1 MGSRSSKRPTPSQW
15 RASVRPSE
23 VRVPFVQR
31 RTSSSRAPTSNKSSS
46 TPSTLERTSPS
57 PGSRR
62 DGITRAP
69 VSDGPDPVEAS
80 CRYAEL
86 AATYERRVRLTN
98 RWRPG
103 VVRHLRLRP
112 GDHVL
117 DVGCGTGANLPHLV
131 TAVGATGHV
140 TGIDLSEAMA
150 AHARTRS
157 ATNRWDNVDIVVG
170 DAATAPL
177 PADVGGA
184 LFFLVHDLVRS
195 QAVIDR
201 IVAACRPGARVVA
214 FGPKWASRWGWP
226 FNALVGGAS
235 GPTSRHSKAWTPRGT
250 VPSPGST
257 SSRSSRSHSERSTSP
272 KEPSRAS
279 AASGD
284 EALANIRRGVLL
296 ARSRLV
302 GC

>member
-1 MGSRSSKRPTPSQW
+1 
-15 RASVRPSE
+15 
-23 VRVPFVQR
+23 
-31 RTSSSRAPTSNKSSS
+31 
-46 TPSTLERTSPS
+46 
-57 PGSRR
+57 
-62 DGITRAP
+62 

-131 TAVGATGHV
+131 TAVGAAGHV

-177 PADVGGA
+177 PADVDGA

-226 FNALVGGAS
+226 LNAFVRRGIRPYVTTFEGLD
-235 GPTSRHSKAWTPRGT
+235 TPWDRLQPRLNQFSVRPLALGTLYLAEGT
-250 VPSPGST
+250 V
-257 SSRSSRSHSERSTSP
+257 
-272 KEPSRAS
+272 AS
-279 AASGD
+279 
-284 EALANIRRGVLL
+284 
-296 ARSRLV
+296 
-302 GC
+302 

>member
-1 MGSRSSKRPTPSQW
+1 
-15 RASVRPSE
+15 
-23 VRVPFVQR
+23 
-31 RTSSSRAPTSNKSSS
+31 
-46 TPSTLERTSPS
+46 
-57 PGSRR
+57 
-62 DGITRAP
+62 
-69 VSDGPDPVEAS
+69 VSDGPDPGEAS
-80 CRYAEL
+80 RRYAEL

-103 VVRHLRLRP
+103 VVRHLRLRA

-117 DVGCGTGANLPHLV
+117 DVGCGTGANLPQLV
-131 TAVGATGHV
+131 AAVGANGHV

-150 AHARTRS
+150 AHARTRA
-157 ATNRWDNVDIVVG
+157 ATNGWDNVDIVVG

-177 PADVGGA
+177 PADVDGA

-226 FNALVGGAS
+226 LNALVGGAS
-235 GPTSRHSKAWTPRGT
+235 GPTSRHSKDWTPRGT
-250 VPSPGST
+250 VSSPGST

-284 EALANIRRGVLL
+284 EALRISAEGCCRREADSSGADRTSRSPAARRG
-296 ARSRLV
+296 
-302 GC
+302 

>member
-1 MGSRSSKRPTPSQW
+1 MSH
-15 RASVRPSE
+15 
-23 VRVPFVQR
+23 
-31 RTSSSRAPTSNKSSS
+31 
-46 TPSTLERTSPS
+46 
-57 PGSRR
+57 
-62 DGITRAP
+62 
-69 VSDGPDPVEAS
+69 GPDPVEAS
-80 CRYAEL
+80 RRYAEL
-86 AATYERRVRLTN
+86 APTYERRVRLTN

-103 VVRHLRLRP
+103 VVRHLRLRA

-131 TAVGATGHV
+131 AAVGASGHV

-177 PADVGGA
+177 PADVDGA

-226 FNALVGGAS
+226 LNAFVRRGIRPYVTTFEGLD
-235 GPTSRHSKAWTPRGT
+235 TPWDRLQPRLNQFSVRPLALGTLYLAEGT
-250 VPSPGST
+250 V
-257 SSRSSRSHSERSTSP
+257 
-272 KEPSRAS
+272 AS
-279 AASGD
+279 
-284 EALANIRRGVLL
+284 
-296 ARSRLV
+296 
-302 GC
+302 